1 MKSEESRKD
10 IKVRAF
16 DFGIRIVKLV
26 RAMKKDPA
34 SYALANQIVR
44 SGTSIG
50 ANIEEAQGALSR
62 KDFIH
67 SMQISLKESRETFYW
82 LKIIGGSGILPTAQL
97 QSLLLE
103 SEEIVKI
110 LTTIVKNAK
119 VNMRIVTSE

>member
-26 RAMKKDPA
+26 RVMKKDPA